1 MHEAAVDMAEAMVV
15 AMVDMVM
22 EAVTG
27 DMADMAEA
35 MAVAM
40 VMRVAPDITVDN
52 PTADTDTVMVG
63 ITVVVIITRVVDRP
77 DGVDSLQ
84 VGDMDGDG
92 PSLAALGS

>member
-52 PTADTDTVMVG
+52 PTADTDTVDDIALLGLVAQTTSL
-63 ITVVVIITRVVDRP
+63 IRTRWT
-77 DGVDSLQ
+77 
-84 VGDMDGDG
+84 
-92 PSLAALGS
+92 GSAVNNV